1 MRKKAEEQLETQETE
16 LEGAHA
22 KLAAAQTEVI
32 GLKADF
38 SKY

>member
-16 LEGAHA
+16 LEWARA
-22 KLAAAQTEVI
+22 KLVAAQTEVT
-32 GLKADF
+32 GLKVDF